1 MSTQHTPAVIY
12 KEPELFY
19 EAKIREEIL
28 KRYNIAFEV
37 FMAEQYSRIHYSE
50 LMDDS
55 TDESFASKQRLIS
68 WINDNTKGKEVRAGI
83 LTRYKIEHPE
93 HFENGI
99 WQARYFSYFV
109 HYAKGLL
116 TDETFVKKKEI
127 ADEFA
132 KSFKN
137 EQWYWQAVA
146 VLGAKLLEY
155 LYDMNA
161 LQTDIA
167 KAYVRQ
173 IKLSRQLLKSIG
185 RIMGRVAKNY
195 GENYGYD
202 NIEEVK
208 EAILEI
214 RQNIEETFKQQMRM
228 SYEIF
233 KSQKEYQIYL
243 AYRKIIKND
252 ILEIYRENLKL
263 PEPSFSVQENKLNQL
278 EAGCLN

>member
-1 MSTQHTPAVIY
+1 MSTQHTPTAIY

-55 TDESFASKQRLIS
+55 SDESFASKQRLIS
-68 WINDNTKGKEVRAGI
+68 WINDNTKGKEVRAGV
-83 LTRYKIEHPE
+83 LTRYRLEHPE
-93 HFENGI
+93 HFENGV

-109 HYAKGLL
+109 HYAKKLL

-127 ADEFA
+127 ADEFE

-146 VLGAKLLEY
+146 ILGAKLLEY

-185 RIMGRVAKNY
+185 KITGRIAKNY

-202 NIEEVK
+202 NINEVK
-208 EAILEI
+208 EAVLAIK
-214 RQNIEETFKQQMRM
+214 QNIEEIFKQQMKM
-228 SYEIF
+228 SYAIF

-243 AYRKIIKND
+243 VYKKEIKND
-252 ILEIYRENLKL
+252 ISQIYLEGLQLKGPIQLLL
-263 PEPSFSVQENKLNQL
+263 P
-278 EAGCLN
+278 GD

>member
-1 MSTQHTPAVIY
+1 LSTQHTPAVIY

-185 RIMGRVAKNY
+185 KITGRVVKNY
-195 GENYGYD
+195 GENYGQD

-208 EAILEI
+208 EAILAVK
-214 RQNIEETFKQQMRM
+214 QSIEETFKQQMKM

-243 AYRKIIKND
+243 VYKKEIRSD
-252 ILEIYRENLKL
+252 ISQIYLEESQLRSPIQFSL
-263 PEPSFSVQENKLNQL
+263 PGK
-278 EAGCLN
+278 

>member
-1 MSTQHTPAVIY
+1 MSTQHTPTAIY

-50 LMDDS
+50 LMDSS
-55 TDESFASKQRLIS
+55 TDEPLTSKQRLIS
-68 WINDNTKGKEVRAGI
+68 WI
-83 LTRYKIEHPE
+83 
-93 HFENGI
+93 
-99 WQARYFSYFV
+99 
-109 HYAKGLL
+109 
-116 TDETFVKKKEI
+116 
-127 ADEFA
+127 
-132 KSFKN
+132 N

-185 RIMGRVAKNY
+185 KITGRVAKNY
-195 GENYGYD
+195 GENYSYD

-208 EAILEI
+208 EAILAI
-214 RQNIEETFKQQMRM
+214 KQSIEETFKQQIKM

-233 KSQKEYQIYL
+233 KSQREYQIYL

-252 ILEIYRENLKL
+252 ILKIYREELKL
-263 PEPSFSVQENKLNQL
+263 PESSFSVQENKLNRL
-278 EAGCLN
+278 EERCLN

>member
-1 MSTQHTPAVIY
+1 MNTQHIPAVIY

-37 FMAEQYSRIHYSE
+37 FMAEQYSKIHYSE
-50 LMDDS
+50 LMEDDV
-55 TDESFASKQRLIS
+55 DESLASRQRLIS
-68 WINDNTKGKEVRAGI
+68 WINDNTRGKETRAGI
-83 LTRYKIEHPE
+83 LTKYMLEHPE

-109 HYAKGLL
+109 YYAKNLL
-116 TDETFVKKKEI
+116 TDETFVKKKQI
-127 ADEFA
+127 ADEFK

-137 EQWYWQAVA
+137 EEWYWKAVA

-185 RIMGRVAKNY
+185 KITGRVAKNF

-202 NIEEVK
+202 SIEEVR
-208 EAILEI
+208 EAIFAI
-214 RQNIEETFKQQMRM
+214 KQSIEETFKQQMEM
-228 SYEIF
+228 SYKIF
-233 KSQKEYQIYL
+233 TSQKEYRIYL
-243 AYRKIIKND
+243 AYHETIKND
-252 ILEIYRENLKL
+252 ILEIYKEVPKL
-263 PEPSFSVQENKLNQL
+263 PEQKAVQVTIMEYTH
-278 EAGCLN
+278 

>member
-1 MSTQHTPAVIY
+1 MSTQYTPTAIY

-50 LMDDS
+50 LMDSS
-55 TDESFASKQRLIS
+55 TDEPLTSKQRLIS
-68 WINDNTKGKEVRAGI
+68 WI
-83 LTRYKIEHPE
+83 
-93 HFENGI
+93 
-99 WQARYFSYFV
+99 
-109 HYAKGLL
+109 
-116 TDETFVKKKEI
+116 
-127 ADEFA
+127 
-132 KSFKN
+132 N

-185 RIMGRVAKNY
+185 KITGRVAKNY
-195 GENYGYD
+195 GENYSYD

-208 EAILEI
+208 EAILAI
-214 RQNIEETFKQQMRM
+214 KQSIEETFKQQIKM

-233 KSQKEYQIYL
+233 KSQREYQIYL

-252 ILEIYRENLKL
+252 ILKIYREELKL
-263 PEPSFSVQENKLNQL
+263 PESSFSVQENKLDQL
-278 EAGCLN
+278 EERCLN

>member
-1 MSTQHTPAVIY
+1 MSTQPTPTAIY

-50 LMDDS
+50 LMDSS
-55 TDESFASKQRLIS
+55 TDEALTSKQRLIS
-68 WINDNTKGKEVRAGI
+68 WINDSTKGKEVRAGV

-109 HYAKGLL
+109 HYAKELL

-137 EQWYWQAVA
+137 EQWYWQTVA
-146 VLGAKLLEY
+146 VLGTKLLEY

-185 RIMGRVAKNY
+185 KITGKIAKNY
-195 GENYGYD
+195 RENYGYD

-208 EAILEI
+208 EAVFAIK
-214 RQNIEETFKQQMRM
+214 QSIEETFKQQMKM

-263 PEPSFSVQENKLNQL
+263 PKPSFSVQENKLNQL
-278 EAGCLN
+278 EAGCLS